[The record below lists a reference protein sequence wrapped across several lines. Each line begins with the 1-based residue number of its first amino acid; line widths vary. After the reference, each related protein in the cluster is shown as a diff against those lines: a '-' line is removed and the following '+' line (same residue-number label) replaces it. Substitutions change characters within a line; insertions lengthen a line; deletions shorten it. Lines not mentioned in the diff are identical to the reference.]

1 MKKYRITFRVEVY
14 VDAHSAE
21 HAEKIFEESDFKEDP
36 TAEFVE
42 LVSVEE
48 QEN

>member
-1 MKKYRITFRVEVY
+1 MKKYRITFRVEAY
-14 VDAHSAE
+14 VDANTE
-21 HAEKIFEESDFKEDP
+21 EEAEKIFEQSDFKEDP

-48 QEN
+48 QN